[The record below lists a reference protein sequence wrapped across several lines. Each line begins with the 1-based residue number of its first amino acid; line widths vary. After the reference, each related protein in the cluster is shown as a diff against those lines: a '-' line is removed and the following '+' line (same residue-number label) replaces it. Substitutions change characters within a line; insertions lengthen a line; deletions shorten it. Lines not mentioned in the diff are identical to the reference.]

1 MRPLAEGL
9 LDMIKAKS
17 QINKVQSEVTAA
29 YEKLIEDN
37 PKKYTKGEE
46 VLNDVLSFAK
56 STYSKI
62 VTVEGA
68 LPFKEWWKTFAS
80 AHINLL
86 NKTTFNVK

>member
-17 QINKVQSEVTAA
+17 QINKVQSEVAAA

-37 PKKYTKGEE
+37 PKKYNKGEE
-46 VLNDVLSFAK
+46 VLSDVLSFAK

-68 LPFKEWWKTFAS
+68 LPFKEWWKTFAA

-86 NKTTFNVK
+86 NKTIFNIN